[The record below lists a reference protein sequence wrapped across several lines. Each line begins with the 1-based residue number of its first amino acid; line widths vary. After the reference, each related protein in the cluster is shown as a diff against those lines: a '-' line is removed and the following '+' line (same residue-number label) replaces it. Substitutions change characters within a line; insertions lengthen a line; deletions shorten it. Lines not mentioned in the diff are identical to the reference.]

1 MRTFKFLES
10 INKKIVILGIFWVY
24 GAGETF
30 RRWHPFGKLAV
41 ESRRELGLQTTPY
54 IWQVIYRGELRLP
67 TQNHLPSRKA
77 FRVAKE
83 SAKLMS
89 SLHSLL
95 SSLYHFFFQL
105 TEAFKLLE
113 LKMHNLVLSIL
124 NPSLLWQVSFSR
136 RTSCSASHIPVEFLS
151 GLSLEEVFWFS
162 CMYLKLFFSVVKNLI
177 LLMEKTH
184 FTFFK
189 LRHSWFT
196 ILNEVCNMVIYN
208 FKRLHSVFPLL
219 CSISL

>member
-10 INKKIVILGIFWVY
+10 RNKKIVILGIFWVY

-113 LKMHNLVLSIL
+113 LKMHNLVLSHSI
-124 NPSLLWQVSFSR
+124 PPFSGRSLFPDAHHVQLH
-136 RTSCSASHIPVEFLS
+136 TSL
-151 GLSLEEVFWFS
+151 
-162 CMYLKLFFSVVKNLI
+162 
-177 LLMEKTH
+177 
-184 FTFFK
+184 
-189 LRHSWFT
+189 
-196 ILNEVCNMVIYN
+196 
-208 FKRLHSVFPLL
+208 
-219 CSISL
+219 